1 MRNFIDVT
9 LLGLLA
15 IGVGICVPSV
25 RGAENSIDFNRD
37 IRPILSDKCF
47 FCHGPD
53 AHERK
58 ADLRLDTAEGA
69 LADLGG
75 YAAIVPGNLE
85 ESEFVLRILDQDD
98 PMPPLDSHKSLKP
111 SEIELLKRWIA
122 EGGEYSE
129 PWAYV
134 PPERHPVP
142 AVSHTD
148 WPENWIDHFVLARLE
163 AEGLQPAPDADPV
176 TLIRRLYFDLTGLPP
191 TPAQVDAFVNGEREL
206 TAVVDELLESPH
218 FGERLAMYW
227 LDLVRYADTVGY
239 HGDQTHNISPYRDW
253 VIAALNANMPF
264 DQFTREQLAGDLL
277 PNPSTAQKVASGYNR
292 LLQTTHEG
300 GLQLKEYDAIYNAD
314 RVRNVSAVW
323 MGATVGC
330 AQCHDHK
337 YDPYTI
343 HDHYALGAF
352 FADIAD
358 RGFSGNTLPANRPP
372 EISVYSLEQQQEL
385 ARLKT
390 EMALVIDEETQTQF
404 ESLESAQKKLLARV
418 KAAKTKEA
426 KDALATEQKDL
437 EQRISQLA
445 SKEKR
450 DAFQKL
456 RKQRRSLEKQGRQTM
471 ITVSD
476 EPRVMR
482 VLPRGNWQDETGDVV
497 LPAVPGFLGSVT
509 PTAGERAT
517 RLDLANWLV
526 DPEKGAGGLT
536 ARVFANRFWYLF
548 FGTGISRSLADFGGQ
563 GEPPANPELLDQ
575 IAVSF
580 YESGWDV
587 KKLVRLIVTS
597 HAWRQSSVAS
607 PELLERD
614 PHNQLVAR
622 QSRYRL
628 PAELIR
634 DNALAVSGLLISE
647 QGGESA
653 KPYQPAGYYRH
664 LNFPTRKYAAHENQN
679 QWRRG
684 LYVHWQRMFLHPMLK
699 AMDAPSREE
708 CTAQRPRSNTPN
720 AALVL
725 LNDPTF
731 LESARVLGAR
741 ILTEGGESA
750 DSRIDF
756 AYRVVLSRSP
766 DEEERVVLKALLEAT
781 QAEYVSK
788 PATADLLLQTGIAP
802 IPDGLDKIELASWTA
817 VSRALLNLN
826 ETVTRN

>member
-9 LLGLLA
+9 LLGLFA
-15 IGVGICVPSV
+15 IGWGICVPSV
-25 RGAENSIDFNRD
+25 RGAENAIDFNRD

-142 AVSHTD
+142 EVSDTD

-206 TAVVDELLESPH
+206 TAIVDELLESPH

-343 HDHYALGAF
+343 QDHYALGAF

-385 ARLKT
+385 ARLKA
-390 EMALVIDEETQTQF
+390 EMALVIDEETQTQL
-404 ESLESAQKKLLARV
+404 ESLESAQQKLLARI

-426 KDALATEQKDL
+426 KDTLATEQKDL

-445 SKEKR
+445 SQEKR

-456 RKQRRSLEKQGRQTM
+456 RKQHRSLEKQGRQTM
-471 ITVSD
+471 ITVAE

-497 LPAVPGFLGSVT
+497 LPAVPGFLGRVT
-509 PTAGERAT
+509 PTAGERAN

-526 DPEKGAGGLT
+526 DPENGAGGLT

-647 QGGESA
+647 EGGESA

-741 ILTEGGESA
+741 ILIEGGESA